1 MLKENKLGI
10 KGPSTRQIFF
20 NDVVVPIENLLCQR
34 EEGFKIALN
43 ILNIGRIKLGAGVLG
58 GCRAVISNSIQK
70 SKYGQELWRV
80 FLYLIIVLIIIE
92 MILSNGKKFQEN

>member
-1 MLKENKLGI
+1 MFLLEKGFHNISNGNTILTEIASNIKESELKNIILEKDII
-10 KGPSTRQIFF
+10 KSYFPKNYVYVS
-20 NDVVVPIENLLCQR
+20 DD
-34 EEGFKIALN
+34 
-43 ILNIGRIKLGAGVLG
+43 
-58 GCRAVISNSIQK
+58 ISNSIQK